1 MLVEEVGMEAYVFI
15 AWKGDLW
22 KDESITKMRFVVGR
36 KKICVVG
43 SSHNDQLWKCIR
55 EDDNCT
61 KVVWIYYATE
71 EVWLYVNFL

>member
-1 MLVEEVGMEAYVFI
+1 MLMLVEEVGMEAYVFI

-43 SSHNDQLWKCIR
+43 SSHND
-55 EDDNCT
+55 
-61 KVVWIYYATE
+61 
-71 EVWLYVNFL
+71 